1 MFKHILKNF
10 LKDRILLIVFYLANM
25 VCIISF
31 FHLNEPANKDFFYP
45 LSIGIFLLTI
55 FLVIDWF
62 RYYQLNHAIERML
75 RNEVV
80 ELQPYTEEQKAFHQ
94 LLEKVIREHTN
105 KYHEMKQR
113 NQERIYFLSHW
124 MHHLKTPVSVIE
136 LIMNKEETKET
147 AEVFEKIM
155 QENKRLHSSIEQGLT
170 MIRLDSFENDL
181 EVESVDLLA
190 SLRKIIN
197 RRKREFIYQSIFPSI
212 QCAGNTPCIATDSK
226 WNDILLDQII
236 SNAIKYSST
245 KSGNKTITFC
255 IEEKENYITLSI
267 TDEGV
272 GIPSYDLE
280 RVFQP
285 FFTGENGRKF
295 INSTGIGLYLCKKI
309 ADKLGQRITIQSTV
323 SQGTTVTIR
332 WVAGKYLTKM

>member
-1 MFKHILKNF
+1 MFKHILRKF
-10 LKDRILLIVFYLANM
+10 LKDRFLLIIFYLVSM

-45 LSIGIFLLTI
+45 LSIGIFLLTVY
-55 FLVIDWF
+55 LVIDWF
-62 RYYQLNHAIERML
+62 RYYQINGAIERML
-75 RNEVV
+75 KNEVV
-80 ELQPYTEEQKAFHQ
+80 ELQAYTEEQKSFQQ
-94 LLEKVIREHTN
+94 LLEKIVREHTGKFN
-105 KYHEMKQR
+105 EMKQQ
-113 NQERIYFLSHW
+113 NKERIYFLSHW

-136 LIMNKEETKET
+136 LIINKEETNET
-147 AEVFEKIM
+147 AKVLEKIM
-155 QENKRLHSSIEQGLT
+155 QENKRLHTSIEQGLT

-181 EVESVDLLA
+181 EVQSVDLLS

-197 RRKREFIYQSIFPSI
+197 RRKREFIYQSIFPAI
-212 QCAGNTPCIATDSK
+212 QYNGDTAYVATDSK

-245 KSGNKTITFC
+245 KRGNKTITFC
-255 IEEKENYITLSI
+255 IAEGEKDTTLSI

-272 GIPSYDLE
+272 GIPSYDLD
-280 RVFQP
+280 RVFHP

-309 ADKLGQRITIQSTV
+309 ADKLGQRIRIHSKL
-323 SQGTTVTIR
+323 SEGTTVT
-332 WVAGKYLTKM
+332 LTYKNVRYF